1 METPMIN
8 IPIYVDKEKLLEKP
22 VIEDE
27 KKKIRERCLDNYRE
41 VTRDEFVEILNS
53 SQSFIPSKTKNK
65 GNKSEEFLETRVII
79 LDVDNTVKDE
89 KGNVVDLSKDDC
101 RYLSIEKVLSIN
113 LVHNSAFAIQK
124 SIRYSENLEKFKI
137 VFLLKEAI
145 TDYSKMVAVYEYLKK
160 NIPGCDDNVNASNRM
175 FFGGYKSDAVMI
187 INEDNMLDI
196 TELSI
201 DFTMTCS
208 KNCQSDSGR
217 EYELVNETDFVKL
230 IKNDDKEEMKQWF
243 KDCLFDS
250 SDMSFNEIYER
261 LLTIDMDKLLKS
273 SKNLRCLFHDDHNPS
288 ASIFTSK
295 NRHSIFYCHS
305 SNCGISENFIG
316 VVMLILKKDSRVE
329 TFNWLLEKLDLYPT
343 HFRKLKEESKV
354 LFDTL
359 ESMEDKLFR
368 TIRKYLE
375 EMGHVYD
382 VLLSDVNFFDDSKE
396 SVTCIL
402 SGEQLAKKM
411 SSYYGKAYG
420 IDKCNKLLSF
430 MTFIGLIKKLDDE
443 DVPLK
448 MLEYL
453 NRLKEEKALGNFNHK
468 RSNVY
473 RLDVFNAT
481 SVIQK
486 LNEDIL
492 PLLKKF
498 HFTYQYFSYAW
509 VKICFNEKEAKRVF
523 PQNFRSELSKEKQLI
538 LDEAHEVL
546 QGLSWQGTYIMTEK
560 ELTNTV
566 CERLRNVGYN
576 SVKNA
581 LIENRGYFVKQ
592 GFTLER
598 ASKAIKRLYN
608 VKASSS
614 FLVYLAKGA
623 GIDEVIKELI
633 LSGVELVPLYQFKSV
648 TRDDGRR
655 VRKRREPIVLT

>member
-1 METPMIN
+1 MIN
-8 IPIYVDKEKLLEKP
+8 IPINVDKERLLEKP
-22 VIEDE
+22 VIDDE
-27 KKKIRERCLDNYRE
+27 KKKIRKRCLDNYRE

-65 GNKSEEFLETRVII
+65 GNKSEEFLKTRVII

-89 KGNVVDLSKDDC
+89 NDNVVDLSKDDS
-101 RYLSIEKVLSIN
+101 RYLSIEKALSID

-145 TDYSKMVAVYEYLKK
+145 TDYNEMQAVYRYLQEQM
-160 NIPGCDDNVNASNRM
+160 PWCDNSVDSSTRM

-187 INEDNMLDI
+187 INGDNMLDI
-196 TELSI
+196 TELPI

-208 KNCQSDSGR
+208 KNCQSDSER

-261 LLTIDMDKLLKS
+261 LLTIDMNKLLKS
-273 SKNLRCLFHDDHNPS
+273 NKNLRCLFHDDHNPS
-288 ASIFTSK
+288 ADIFTGE
-295 NRHSIFYCHS
+295 NGHSIFYCHS
-305 SNCGISENFIG
+305 GNCNVSVDFIG
-316 VVMLILKKDSRVE
+316 VMKLILKKDSRVE

-343 HFRKLKEESKV
+343 HFQKLKEESKV

-359 ESMEDKLFR
+359 ESMKDKLFR
-368 TIRKYLE
+368 TIRNYLE
-375 EMGHVYD
+375 EMRRVYD

-411 SSYYGKAYG
+411 SSYYGKTYD

-492 PLLKKF
+492 PLLDKF
-498 HFTYQYFSYAW
+498 HFTYQYFSYEW

-560 ELTNTV
+560 ELIKTV

-581 LIENRGYFVKQ
+581 LIKNRGYFVKQ

-598 ASKAIKRLYN
+598 ASKDIKKLYN

-614 FLVYLAKGA
+614 FLIYLAKGV
-623 GIDEVIKELI
+623 GIDETIKALI
-633 LSGVELVPLYQFKSV
+633 ASGVELVPLYQFTSV

-655 VRKRREPIVLT
+655 VRKRKAPIVLN

>member
-1 METPMIN
+1 MIN
-8 IPIYVDKEKLLEKP
+8 IPINVDKERLLEKP
-22 VIEDE
+22 VIDDE
-27 KKKIRERCLDNYRE
+27 KKKIRKRCLDNYRE

-89 KGNVVDLSKDDC
+89 NDNVVDLSKDDS
-101 RYLSIEKVLSIN
+101 RYLSIERVLSIN

-137 VFLLKEAI
+137 VFILKEAI
-145 TDYSKMVAVYEYLKK
+145 TDYNEMQAVYRYLQEQM
-160 NIPGCDDNVNASNRM
+160 PWCDNSVDSSTRM

-187 INEDNMLDI
+187 INGDNMLDI
-196 TELSI
+196 TELPI

-261 LLTIDMDKLLKS
+261 LLTIDMNKLLKS

-288 ASIFTSK
+288 ASIFTRK
-295 NRHSIFYCHS
+295 NGHSIFCCHS
-305 SNCGISENFIG
+305 SNCGVSVDFIG

-329 TFNWLLEKLDLYPT
+329 TFNWLLENLDLYPT
-343 HFRKLKEESKV
+343 HFQKLKEESKV

-368 TIRKYLE
+368 TIRNYLE
-375 EMGHVYD
+375 EMRHVYD
-382 VLLSDVNFFDDSKE
+382 ILLSDVNFFDDSKE

-443 DVPLK
+443 DGPLK

-492 PLLKKF
+492 PPLDKF

-546 QGLSWQGTYIMTEK
+546 QGLSWQGTYLMTEK
-560 ELTNTV
+560 ELINTV
-566 CERLRNVGYN
+566 CERLRNVRDN

-598 ASKAIKRLYN
+598 ASKDIKKLYN

-633 LSGVELVPLYQFKSV
+633 LSGVELVPIYQFTSV

-655 VRKRREPIVLT
+655 VRNRRDPIILN

>member
-1 METPMIN
+1 MIN
-8 IPIYVDKEKLLEKP
+8 IPINVDKERLLEKP
-22 VIEDE
+22 VIDDE
-27 KKKIRERCLDNYRE
+27 KKKIRKRCLDNYRE

-65 GNKSEEFLETRVII
+65 GNKSEEFLKTRVII

-89 KGNVVDLSKDDC
+89 NDNVVDLSKDDS
-101 RYLSIEKVLSIN
+101 RYLSIEKALSID

-145 TDYSKMVAVYEYLKK
+145 TDYNEMQAVYRYLQEQM
-160 NIPGCDDNVNASNRM
+160 PWCDNSVDSSTRM

-187 INEDNMLDI
+187 INGDNMLDI
-196 TELSI
+196 TELPI

-208 KNCQSDSGR
+208 KNCQSDSER

-261 LLTIDMDKLLKS
+261 LLTIDMNKLLKS
-273 SKNLRCLFHDDHNPS
+273 NKNLRCLFHDDHNPS
-288 ASIFTSK
+288 ADIFTGE
-295 NRHSIFYCHS
+295 NGHSIFYCHS
-305 SNCGISENFIG
+305 GNCNVSVDFIG
-316 VVMLILKKDSRVE
+316 VMKLILKKDSRVE

-343 HFRKLKEESKV
+343 HFQKLKEESKV

-359 ESMEDKLFR
+359 ESMKDKLFR
-368 TIRKYLE
+368 TIRNYLE
-375 EMGHVYD
+375 EMRRVYD

-411 SSYYGKAYG
+411 SSYYGKTYD

-492 PLLKKF
+492 PLLDKF

-560 ELTNTV
+560 ELIKTV

-581 LIENRGYFVKQ
+581 LIKNRGYFVKQ

-598 ASKAIKRLYN
+598 ASKDIKKLYN

-614 FLVYLAKGA
+614 FLIYLAKGA
-623 GIDEVIKELI
+623 GIDETIKALI
-633 LSGVELVPLYQFKSV
+633 ASGVELVPLYQFTSV

-655 VRKRREPIVLT
+655 VRKRKAPIVLN

>member
-1 METPMIN
+1 MIN
-8 IPIYVDKEKLLEKP
+8 IPINVDKERLLEKP
-22 VIEDE
+22 VIDDE
-27 KKKIRERCLDNYRE
+27 KKKIRKRCLDNYRE

-89 KGNVVDLSKDDC
+89 NDNDNVVDLSKDDS
-101 RYLSIEKVLSIN
+101 RYLSIEKALSID
-113 LVHNSAFAIQK
+113 LVHNYAFAIQK

-145 TDYSKMVAVYEYLKK
+145 TDYNEMQAVYRYLQEQM
-160 NIPGCDDNVNASNRM
+160 PWCDNSVDSSTRM

-187 INEDNMLDI
+187 INGDNMLDI
-196 TELSI
+196 TELPI

-208 KNCQSDSGR
+208 KNCQSDSER

-261 LLTIDMDKLLKS
+261 LLTIDMNKLLKS
-273 SKNLRCLFHDDHNPS
+273 NKNLRCLFHDDHNPS
-288 ASIFTSK
+288 ADIFTGE
-295 NRHSIFYCHS
+295 NGHSIFYCHS
-305 SNCGISENFIG
+305 GNCNVSVDFIG
-316 VVMLILKKDSRVE
+316 VMKLILKKDSRVE

-343 HFRKLKEESKV
+343 HFQKLKEESKV

-359 ESMEDKLFR
+359 ESMKDKLFR
-368 TIRKYLE
+368 TIRNYLE
-375 EMGHVYD
+375 EMRCVYD

-411 SSYYGKAYG
+411 SSYYGKTYD

-492 PLLKKF
+492 PLLDKF

-560 ELTNTV
+560 ELIKTV
-566 CERLRNVGYN
+566 CERLRNVRCN

-598 ASKAIKRLYN
+598 ASKDIKRLYN

-633 LSGVELVPLYQFKSV
+633 LSGVELVPLYQFTSV

-655 VRKRREPIVLT
+655 VRKKKDPIVLN